1 MARKNSKR
9 SIAAELKTQEGKKK
23 LEGST
28 SKSKHAN
35 DPKKVKLN
43 NPPSPPDSSS
53 SDDIGEDYAEFLRTY
68 DPREFYPSG
77 YTSGEDA
84 GSQLTVESKEKTSKP
99 LRVKASK

>member
-43 NPPSPPDSSS
+43 NPPSPPD
-53 SDDIGEDYAEFLRTY
+53 YAEFLRTY
-68 DPREFYPSG
+68 DPQEFYPSG